1 MSMHQDPKIE
11 RASSADGSGPQD
23 QDQDDQERE
32 DQDHDDD
39 GGDFGGDNT
48 DCRPW
53 RTQGQQDVARTALAS
68 ILFRLKPALAS
79 IPNARA
85 YMGDLSRA
93 KFYAD
98 ILPQLE
104 TVHLG
109 RRHFVVVASMD
120 RLIASLKNKPERPLA
135 QSHEP
140 VGIVGPCGPRNHHRQ
155 PPESPSLET
164 CNNSDPALPMEAGTM
179 QLSRQRKRRRA
190 GAV

>member
-1 MSMHQDPKIE
+1 MSMHQDSKVE
-11 RASSADGSGPQD
+11 HAS
-23 QDQDDQERE
+23 
-32 DQDHDDD
+32 
-39 GGDFGGDNT
+39 GGLDEL
-48 DCRPW
+48 P
-53 RTQGQQDVARTALAS
+53 DVAS
-68 ILFRLKPALAS
+68 ITHNLKPALAS
-79 IPNARA
+79 ILDALR
-85 YMGDLSRA
+85 YMGGPSRA

-164 CNNSDPALPMEAGTM
+164 CNNSDPAPPIEAGM
-179 QLSRQRKRRRA
+179 MPLSRRRNRRRE
-190 GAV
+190 GARDADRRGQILCKDQ

>member
-1 MSMHQDPKIE
+1 MVDPVNQHPKIE
-11 RASSADGSGPQD
+11 HPSGGPDGL
-23 QDQDDQERE
+23 
-32 DQDHDDD
+32 
-39 GGDFGGDNT
+39 
-48 DCRPW
+48 
-53 RTQGQQDVARTALAS
+53 RTSNLKPELALLLEALKSVLAS
-68 ILFRLKPALAS
+68 VPYALKPALAS
-79 IPNARA
+79 IPNALS

-120 RLIASLKNKPERPLA
+120 RLIASLKNKPETLA
-135 QSHEP
+135 QSEEP
-140 VGIVGPCGPRNHHRQ
+140 VGIVGPRAPRNHHRQ
-155 PPESPSLET
+155 SPESPSLET

-179 QLSRQRKRRRA
+179 QLSRPRKRRRG